1 MVERKASQPE
11 KTLRAAEIEQAFMLV
26 QRLERLSADSTWA
39 HLASGIRGAILRCI
53 SRLESGG
60 ESSDTAER
68 AHLQALAL
76 KGFDLLERAALEL
89 TAFSPLAE
97 AETDSPGSQG
107 AHKEASPLH
116 TKPPYA
122 SEG

>member
-1 MVERKASQPE
+1 MNASQQK
-11 KTLRAAEIEQAFMLV
+11 KTLRAAQIEQAVMLV

-68 AHLQALAL
+68 ARLQALTL
-76 KGFDLLERAALEL
+76 KGFELLERAALEL
-89 TAFSPLAE
+89 TAFSSLAE
-97 AETDSPGSQG
+97 PKTDSSGSQD
-107 AHKEASPLH
+107 AF
-116 TKPPYA
+116 
-122 SEG
+122 